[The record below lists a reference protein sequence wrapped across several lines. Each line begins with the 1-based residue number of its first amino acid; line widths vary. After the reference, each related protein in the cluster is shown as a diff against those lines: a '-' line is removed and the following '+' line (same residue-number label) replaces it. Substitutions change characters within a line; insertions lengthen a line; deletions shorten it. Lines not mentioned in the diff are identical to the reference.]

1 MANIASAKK
10 QARKSIR
17 QRATNQARKSAMKSS
32 VKKVLDALA
41 AKDIQGARKLLKE
54 AEARIARA
62 ASKGL
67 IHRNSAARNVGRL
80 ATRIALAEK
89 A

>member
-10 QARKSIR
+10 QARKSVR
-17 QRATNQARKSAMKSS
+17 QRSTNQARKSAMKSTI
-32 VKKVLDALA
+32 KKVLDALT

-54 AEARIARA
+54 AEAKIARA

-67 IHRNSAARNVGRL
+67 IHRNSASRSVGRL
-80 ATRIALAEK
+80 ASRVAKAEK